1 MASNPDI
8 HEDNMSE
15 SFFASNLPEWKR
27 DLWLDISEA
36 AQAKSVFHKDD
47 YDENCELNMHLP
59 KFTDLYRWLVRE
71 SLLSNSKSQ
80 EESIL
85 TSVERLDEVSK
96 NSSRLSKQTGGMWTA
111 PVGN

>member
-1 MASNPDI
+1 MTSNPDT

-47 YDENCELNMHLP
+47 YDENGELNMHLP
-59 KFTDLYRWLVRE
+59 KFTDLYRWLVRD
-71 SLLSNSKSQ
+71 SFLSNSKSR
-80 EESIL
+80 EESML

-96 NSSRLSKQTGGMWTA
+96 NSSRPSKQTGGTWTK